1 MPLFCFSGEE
11 RKTEKR
17 ENKGG
22 SAIDSKK
29 NIKKDLERQP
39 ENRITEYLEQVKF
52 KKRLFGVDEADV
64 WKKIQE
70 LNHLYEEA
78 LAWERKRYDLL
89 LKERTKVRGE
99 NSD

>member
-1 MPLFCFSGEE
+1 M
-11 RKTEKR
+11 
-17 ENKGG
+17 
-22 SAIDSKK
+22 
-29 NIKKDLERQP
+29 
-39 ENRITEYLEQVKF
+39 KF